1 MRSSFFPSILIL
13 LSAAIRQLISK
24 EVMMERIN
32 EQQSDL
38 IDLGEVTSE
47 TRGAQGNGLD
57 QVGQQIAGGGL
68 TD

>member
-1 MRSSFFPSILIL
+1 
-13 LSAAIRQLISK
+13 
-24 EVMMERIN
+24 MMERMN

-38 IDLGEVTSE
+38 IDLGEATSE

>member
-38 IDLGEVTSE
+38 IDLGEATSE